1 MRLAGLLAALSLILL
16 PIVSRAGAPPAPLCA
31 EGTFHVEGEPLSRT
45 AAGAPE
51 PIRLEDGMLT
61 IGSVCPAAE
70 ARLRATAKGTRV
82 RARFDPR
89 SCNPRRPF
97 SGSNFGN
104 QLAAFSWNVLMG
116 LVDFSL
122 PGGGPRRDPKP
133 RPVLFRALVDADC
146 GTMTGTLKAARH
158 RRAFVAHVE
167 PPCEACECA
176 GNAECGAGDFCAKP
190 EGACAEGGVCEPRP
204 QACPDVWLPVC
215 GCDGVTYSNDCDAA
229 AAGASVARDGACEPE
244 CGTIAG
250 IPCPEGEQCVLP
262 PESCQ
267 TADLGGT
274 CVPVDV
280 ACTQEWDPVCGCDGV
295 TYSNDCM
302 LWLAG
307 VTKAHDGECSK
318 AD

>member
-1 MRLAGLLAALSLILL
+1 MRLAGLLAALTLTLILL
-16 PIVSRAGAPPAPLCA
+16 AAPSRAGAPPAPLC
-31 EGTFHVEGEPLSRT
+31 EGGVFHVDGEPLSRS
-45 AAGAPE
+45 AAGDPE
-51 PIRLEDGMLT
+51 PIRLEDGTLS

-70 ARLRATAKGTRV
+70 ARLRATAKGTWV

-89 SCNPRRPF
+89 SCNSRRPF
-97 SGSNFGN
+97 SGSSFVG
-104 QLAAFSWNVLMG
+104 QVAAFSWNVLTG
-116 LVDFSL
+116 LVTSSR
-122 PGGGPRRDPKP
+122 PRSIQ
-133 RPVLFRALVDADC
+133 FRALIDPGC
-146 GTMTGTLKAARH
+146 GTLTGTLKAARQ
-158 RRAFVAHVE
+158 RRHFVAHAE
-167 PPCEACECA
+167 PPCDACECT
-176 GNAECGAGDFCAKP
+176 GHAECGVAAFCAQP
-190 EGACAEGGVCEPRP
+190 DGACAESGVCEPRP

-229 AAGASVARDGACEPE
+229 AAGASVARDGACEAE

-250 IPCPEGEQCVLP
+250 IPCPEGERCVLP

-267 TADLGGT
+267 AADLGGT

-307 VTKAHDGECSK
+307 VTKSHDGECEK
-318 AD
+318 AR